1 MDNNMVLSIS
11 GIVVSIAGVLYT
23 AVNHKRVRS
32 KCCGK
37 VMEASLDVESTTPP
51 LPSIKAPTS

>member
-1 MDNNMVLSIS
+1 MVLSIS